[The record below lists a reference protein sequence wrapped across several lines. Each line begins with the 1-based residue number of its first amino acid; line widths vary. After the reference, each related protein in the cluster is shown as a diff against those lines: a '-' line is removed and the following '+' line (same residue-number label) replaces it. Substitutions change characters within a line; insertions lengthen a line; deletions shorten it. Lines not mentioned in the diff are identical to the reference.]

1 MNRRRTPIPAAVL
14 LAALLAAPACDRPPD
29 GEPTTEK
36 TAEHDARPAPPAGR
50 VDRRPYE
57 QLTGHLAIPPQME
70 TRVIYFNTFSHPAGK
85 PEINPAGA
93 TARKA
98 GTVVPGGFFGRCL
111 LLEKGRRLRI
121 ESPSF
126 SPHRPLTVIAWW
138 RIEAP
143 LEKQN
148 QGGGI
153 MALRGPGRGY
163 LSLFAR
169 GGPWCGLNDTH
180 FVLQVYNIA
189 GIKNVNGIFEG
200 GFRRRYAAAPP
211 RWHNVVLT
219 VETGSLVG
227 VYVDGER
234 KQRYALSGRRF
245 TADDN
250 LSGIEFGGFA
260 AGLRVDEITVLDAA
274 LKERDIA
281 RYVTALTDIRH
292 AWGGASP

>member
-1 MNRRRTPIPAAVL
+1 MNRGRTAIPAALL
-14 LAALLAAPACDRPPD
+14 LAALLAAPACDRPPA
-29 GEPTTEK
+29 GEPKADK
-36 TAEHDARPAPPAGR
+36 TAERAEEPAPPAPR

-57 QLTGHLAIPPQME
+57 RLTDHLAIPPPME
-70 TRVIYFNTFSHPAGK
+70 PRVIYFNTFSHPGAA
-85 PEINPAGA
+85 PEINAAKA

-121 ESPSF
+121 ESPAF

-138 RIEAP
+138 RIAAP
-143 LEKQN
+143 LAKKN

-153 MALRGPGRGY
+153 LALRGPGRGY

-180 FVLQVYNIA
+180 FVLQVYNFS

-200 GFRRRYAAAPP
+200 GFRRRYAADPP

-234 KQRYALSGRRF
+234 KQRYALSGRAF
-245 TADDN
+245 TAED
-250 LSGIEFGGFA
+250 GISRIDIGGFA
-260 AGLRVDEITVLDAA
+260 AGLRVDEITVLDVA

-292 AWGGASP
+292 AWEGKSP